1 MKIEAAPLPR
11 SRLAPLLHEN
21 RSRAAPRSRLAPL
34 LHENRNLA
42 ASSFAA
48 GAAPA

>member
-1 MKIEAAPLPR
+1 MKIEASPLLVRGWRRSCMKIEAAPLPR

-21 RSRAAPRSRLAPL
+21 RSRAA
-34 LHENRNLA
+34 
-42 ASSFAA
+42 SSFAA